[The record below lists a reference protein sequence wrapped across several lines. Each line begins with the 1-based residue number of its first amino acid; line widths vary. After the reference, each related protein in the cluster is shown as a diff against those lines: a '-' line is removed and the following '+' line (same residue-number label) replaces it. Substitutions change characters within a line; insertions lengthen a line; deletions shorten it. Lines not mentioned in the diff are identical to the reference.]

1 MPTAQRPV
9 AELAAEVCDHCGAP
23 SHVNL
28 APDSISNRFSSKQ
41 KGAAGSGC
49 GAGLVAAIGTVGAQI
64 AYGIVRGSVE
74 MGYAI
79 GHTGGTLPPGLAE
92 ASPHWLV
99 FVLVALL
106 TASGLYFLFR
116 KSKAD

>member
-1 MPTAQRPV
+1 
-9 AELAAEVCDHCGAP
+9 
-23 SHVNL
+23 
-28 APDSISNRFSSKQ
+28 
-41 KGAAGSGC
+41 
-49 GAGLVAAIGTVGAQI
+49 
-64 AYGIVRGSVE
+64 

-106 TASGLYFLFR
+106 TASGFYFLFR